1 MRFWDTSA
9 LLPLFVVEP
18 TSGMVRR
25 WLAQDPVVVVWTLT
39 KVELLSAFARRRRER
54 PEAHR
59 VLSTARRNALAAW
72 ERWTEITA
80 VETVRGHA
88 ERLVEIHPLRAA
100 DALQVGAA
108 VVAGGGSPGD
118 LVFVTLDDRQAEA
131 AAREGFRVVGPR

>member
-9 LLPLFVVEP
+9 LLPLFVAEP

-25 WLAQDPVVVVWTLT
+25 WLAEDPVVVVWTLT
-39 KVELLSAFARRRRER
+39 RVELLSAFARRRRER
-54 PEAHR
+54 PEAHA
-59 VLSTARRNALAAW
+59 VLSTARRNALTAW

-88 ERLVEIHPLRAA
+88 ERLAEVHPLRAA

-108 VVAGGGSPGD
+108 VVAGGGRPGD
-118 LVFVTLDDRQAEA
+118 LAFVTLDDRQAEA
-131 AAREGFRVVGPR
+131 ALREGFRVFGPR